1 MTSTIELPN
10 RPVPAPPM
18 TVPVLL
24 GAALAGCAIGLVLLV
39 IDAVVPGRVY
49 PVVLV
54 ADPPA
59 FVLVGGLPL
68 PWFQAIS
75 IAAVSVLMNGA
86 FYGMLGLIALVAM
99 TFAGVRS
106 TFERRHWVTLG
117 TLMMAM
123 LVVTRIVAFH

>member
-1 MTSTIELPN
+1 MADPIQLPY
-10 RPVPAPPM
+10 RPLPAPPM
-18 TVPVLL
+18 TVPVLV
-24 GAALAGCAIGLVLLV
+24 GAALAGCGIAVVLLA

-49 PVVLV
+49 PVVLF

-59 FVLVGGLPL
+59 FVLVGGLKVPL
-68 PWFQAIS
+68 FQAIA
-75 IAAVSVLMNGA
+75 IAAISVLMNGA

-117 TLMMAM
+117 TLMAAM
-123 LVVTRIVAFH
+123 MVVTRIVAFH